1 MTIGQRI
8 KIARTLKKYT
18 QRELAERLE
27 LHTLFISELERDI
40 RKPSVSTVIKL
51 SDALDVSTDY
61 LLKGTT
67 TTQ

>member
-8 KIARTLKKYT
+8 KIARILRKYT
-18 QRELAERLE
+18 QRELASKLDVC
-27 LHTLFISELERDI
+27 TMFISELERDI

-61 LLKGTT
+61 LLKGTAAK
-67 TTQ
+67 